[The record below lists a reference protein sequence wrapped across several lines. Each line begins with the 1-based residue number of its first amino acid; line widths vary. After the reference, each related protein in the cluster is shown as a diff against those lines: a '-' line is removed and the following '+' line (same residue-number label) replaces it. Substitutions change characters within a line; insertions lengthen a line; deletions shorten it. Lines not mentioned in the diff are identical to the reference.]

1 MSNILNIDNFIY
13 KVYGLNVISDIEI
26 PQLVQA
32 TIKDIDEIDV
42 SIKLGKMPGK
52 ISEYKAKK
60 RKINIEIIQC
70 GSI

>member
-52 ISEYKAKK
+52 IS
-60 RKINIEIIQC
+60 
-70 GSI
+70 